1 MTDQAADPDDA
12 IVDCPQC
19 SSANPVG
26 ANFCSVCGGPLERP
40 APEHTAAHPIVQVDA
55 DDQPLLVVI
64 RGSNTGSR
72 FALDQH
78 VTTIGRDT
86 SSTVLLDDV
95 TVSRHH
101 AEVCVDDDGYL
112 LRDVGSLNGTYVN
125 GDRVDSH
132 RLAEG
137 DQLQVGRYRMVF
149 AFGARDGDG

>member
-1 MTDQAADPDDA
+1 MTEHTSGPDDA

-19 SSANPVG
+19 GSANPVE
-26 ANFCSVCGGPLERP
+26 ANYCSVCGGPLERP
-40 APEHTAAHPIVQVDA
+40 APEHTAAHPVVQIDA

-72 FALDQH
+72 FGLDQEL
-78 VTTIGRDT
+78 TTIGRDP

-101 AEVCVDDDGYL
+101 AEVRAVEDGYTV
-112 LRDVGSLNGTYVN
+112 RDVGSLNGTYVN
-125 GDRVDSH
+125 GDRVEEH

-137 DQLQVGRYRMVF
+137 DQLQVGRYRLVF